1 MSIFNDKALKSVAEA
16 AAKVMQQEE
25 LKGNQHKIDANKNG
39 KVDAHDF
46 KLLRGKKNLKED
58 DTGYQDRYAVKNGK
72 AVKHNPMRGERDEP
86 HHVWADNADHA
97 VRKHAAKNNAP
108 MKEDVQQLD
117 EIGNTPAGRKLLK
130 KVDKRAFYMGGTK
143 RGGKANM
150 ADAGEKTLQRTQ
162 ARLNKEEVDYL
173 QESFADAVARVKAA
187 NNGKLPSGNLPKL
200 KVGGVQASDK
210 PKVGGVQASDKPKAK
225 KDNTGRDYFGHD
237 SVRQQSGYRGPGQS
251 VLQTGADA
259 IAKGA
264 KAVGKAVKKS
274 GIGKSVVGGIK
285 AVKSAVKKTFSR
297 EEVEFIFNNFMLE
310 DIQYFMVSEEYEML
324 DESSREMFEYFFE
337 EQLNESMSQLDELS
351 KDTLNKYVKKTTDQ
365 YFSNLPTKPDTPQR
379 KKGYERALDR
389 LHLPNTVPGYKKE
402 EVELDEA
409 HGSFPTVADAK
420 KRMDAG
426 KTATGSVTKTK
437 TGLVHKRDYKDEE
450 ESEDTQKKAKGYGA
464 RQNYKRSTRVNEQLS
479 FTEMLELYNEHGL
492 KVLAPIETEEMDI
505 DGTTIQVIDG
515 DKINGYVETT
525 VEEVTNDEFT
535 KEFKDQ
541 QASFEGKKKQP
552 KVATGKTT
560 GVKEMPEEYELDER
574 SLTSDEKSDME
585 KNVKGMKKKLSSF
598 KDRYGD
604 DAKSVM
610 YATATK
616 MAKEDIDSDE
626 TIDELYNPVT
636 VKKGVR
642 RSVDS
647 GGKVSYSGGVRV
659 KGSGASSAG
668 KVIGHDIDVQKRKES
683 MFKQKHPVLSK
694 IKSAGQTV
702 SKAID
707 KVASIKIG
715 NKNRAGG

>member
-1 MSIFNDKALKSVAEA
+1 MSIFDNKINKSVAEA
-16 AAKVMQQEE
+16 VMKVMQQEE

-72 AVKHNPMRGERDEP
+72 AVKHNPMRGEKDEP
-86 HHVWADNADHA
+86 HHVWADSAEHA
-97 VRKHAAKNNAP
+97 VRKHAAKTNAP
-108 MKEDVQQLD
+108 MKEDVEHLT
-117 EIGNTPAGRKLLK
+117 EN
-130 KVDKRAFYMGGTK
+130 
-143 RGGKANM
+143 
-150 ADAGEKTLQRTQ
+150 
-162 ARLNKEEVDYL
+162 
-173 QESFADAVARVKAA
+173 FADAVARVKAA
-187 NNGKLPSGNLPKL
+187 NGGKLPSGKPLAP
-200 KVGGVQASDK
+200 K
-210 PKVGGVQASDKPKAK
+210 PKVK

-264 KAVGKAVKKS
+264 KAVGKAVKSS
-274 GIGKSVVGGIK
+274 GIGKSVAGGIK

-297 EEVEFIFNNFMLE
+297 EEVEFIFDNFMLE

-337 EQLNESMSQLDELS
+337 EQSLNE
-351 KDTLNKYVKKTTDQ
+351 
-365 YFSNLPTKPDTPQR
+365 
-379 KKGYERALDR
+379 G
-389 LHLPNTVPGYKKE
+389 
-402 EVELDEA
+402 
-409 HGSFPTVADAK
+409 FPTVADAK

-426 KTATGSVTKTK
+426 KTSTGSVTKTK
-437 TGLVHKRDYKDEE
+437 TGLVHKRDYKDED
-450 ESEDTQKKAKGYGA
+450 ESDDMQKKAKGYGA

-535 KEFKDQ
+535 KEFEDQ
-541 QASFEGKKKQP
+541 KASFEGKKKQP
-552 KVATGKTT
+552 KVAVGKTT
-560 GVKEMPEEYELDER
+560 GVKEMPEEYEQINELSKGTLSGYIKKAQKVQIKDYQDTADTEGYGAHPERRKGLDRSEKIHRAVDKLASKKTNEEYELDER

-616 MAKEDIDSDE
+616 MAKEEVEEDE
-626 TIDELYNPVT
+626 DTETMDELYNPVT

-694 IKSAGQTV
+694 IKSAGGAV